1 MNEQNKKPELFGL
14 SPMDLRSPKPFW
26 LRTVARLSNVIADL
40 ETELKRMKERNL
52 PEDLIDAKDAQINEL
67 VEFYDA
73 TEAIIQSYE
82 MIIKFNSI
90 NNKLNEIIYKQ
101 DTKEQQA

>member
-26 LRTVARLSNVIADL
+26 LRTVIADL

>member
-1 MNEQNKKPELFGL
+1 MPKENKPELFNITA
-14 SPMDLRSPKPFW
+14 MDLRSPKPFW
-26 LRTVARLSNVIADL
+26 LRSVARLSNVIADL
-40 ETELKRMKERNL
+40 EAELKRMKEKGL
-52 PEDLIDAKDAQINEL
+52 SEDLIAAKDAQINEL

-90 NNKLNEIIYKQ
+90 NNKLNELIYKQ
-101 DTKEQQA
+101 DTKG